1 MKYAV
6 SAYFINRIIIKTE
19 EDFGMENEVME
30 KMVLFLQN
38 LRCENVNRETLV
50 HLDSCEREKT
60 KLRKLQTEYEKVKSR
75 MLPYDKECL
84 EKYQEQAERAAF
96 EEQQEAYLQGMMDA
110 FQVLEGLGVI
120 RASEKIENLIKR
132 IENDSFNS

>member
-50 HLDSCEREKT
+50 HLDSCEREK
-60 KLRKLQTEYEKVKSR
+60 KLRKFQTEYEKK
-75 MLPYDKECL
+75 
-84 EKYQEQAERAAF
+84 
-96 EEQQEAYLQGMMDA
+96 
-110 FQVLEGLGVI
+110 
-120 RASEKIENLIKR
+120 
-132 IENDSFNS
+132 